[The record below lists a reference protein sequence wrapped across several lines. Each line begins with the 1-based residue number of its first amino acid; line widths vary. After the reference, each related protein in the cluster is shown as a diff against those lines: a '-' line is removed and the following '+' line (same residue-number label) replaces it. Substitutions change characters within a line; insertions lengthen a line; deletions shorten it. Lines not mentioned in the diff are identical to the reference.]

1 LYYILFLCAF
11 RSVHRVIEQI
21 VKRLFFT
28 MNATSAWLL
37 TANSKLN
44 SPDLR
49 AVYEQQATGYSFK
62 VYLVD
67 DSCWLV
73 AAWPQ
78 GSRIAFRLAYSPN
91 DRLELK
97 NVIAEGRNITFRIA
111 SLMGAYEAVVCLPED
126 QHEPVLR
133 LTTTLK
139 TAAPLLFPYWPRDI
153 APLGAAGSDLLAE
166 GDVQVRQVGT
176 RSGQLYFSLTR
187 PKAGSVL
194 YLQNLSALAD
204 YNQDT
209 ETSAGDTVGGEWP
222 EIGFALPPT
231 VKNKPLESGKSYVLS
246 DAFIAFSEAVPPD
259 EPAMV
264 RQYLDML
271 AAVYLKLP
279 KPATTYKHW
288 PDILQKGL
296 TDLQD
301 SPGCWSQVGG
311 NHYFNA
317 YVCDYATP
325 PEIMVQ
331 LAVLLP
337 LLDYVEWNDAQ
348 LAMMKKIKAG
358 LPAFYNEKLGTI
370 MRWHPKVADTM
381 KGEEEQKKPMVMDS
395 WYLNHPLLN
404 LSRLALKGDQV
415 AEKLFLDSLD
425 FAIRVARHF
434 DYNWPVFYKMD
445 TLEVVKAETQPGKGG
460 EKDVPGLYAHVMLQ
474 AWELTGDRRYLAE
487 AEKAAQRLRGLGFEL
502 FYQANNTAF
511 SAGALL
517 RLYKITKKDVYKE
530 LSYLCLANIFKN
542 ARLWDCNYGYGK
554 NFPSFFALF
563 PLNDAPYTAVYEE
576 QEVFC
581 AFHDYLH
588 HAEGQEILP
597 SVRLL
602 IAEYIRFL
610 VERAVYYYPTILPN
624 EMLEEKPK
632 TGELDPNLWIALEDM
647 HDGWEKSGEVGQE
660 VYGAGNAFGILPRH
674 YMQVEGQPFMIYSD
688 YPTYGFAA
696 KKHRPATFKLA
707 GDARLSCRLMLVK
720 TDKRKMPEFKLTING
735 TKELWKGKKTKE
747 GHLEF
752 TVPGNAEIHINW
764 K

>member
-1 LYYILFLCAF
+1 
-11 RSVHRVIEQI
+11 
-21 VKRLFFT
+21 

-37 TANSKLN
+37 SANSKLN
-44 SPDLR
+44 NPDLT
-49 AVYEQQATGYSFK
+49 AVYEQQAAAYSFK
-62 VYLVD
+62 VYLID

-73 AAWPQ
+73 AAWPK
-78 GSRIAFRLAYSPN
+78 GSRIAFRIAYSPN
-91 DRLELK
+91 DRLELIK
-97 NVIAEGRNITFRIA
+97 VLEKDQYITFRIA
-111 SLMGAYEAVVCLPED
+111 SLMGEYEAVIQLPAGEN
-126 QHEPVLR
+126 PVLH

-139 TAAPLLFPYWPRDI
+139 AAAPLLFPYWPRDI
-153 APLGAAGSDLLAE
+153 VLLGAAGSDVLAE
-166 GDVQVRQVGT
+166 GEIKVSQVGT
-176 RSGQLYFSLTR
+176 RSGQLYFNLTR

-194 YLQNLSALAD
+194 YLQNLTALAD

-231 VKNKPLESGKSYVLS
+231 LKNKPLEAGKSYVLS
-246 DAFIAFSEAVPPD
+246 DAFIAFSEEVPKD
-259 EPAMV
+259 EPEMV
-264 RQYLDML
+264 RQYLDLL
-271 AAVYLKLP
+271 AAVYLQLP
-279 KPATTYKHW
+279 KPETTYMHW

-296 TDLQD
+296 TDLTD
-301 SPGCWSQVGG
+301 SPGCWSQVDG

-337 LLDYVEWNDAQ
+337 LLDYVEWNDGQ
-348 LAMMKKIKAG
+348 LEVMKKIKDG
-358 LPAFYNEKLGTI
+358 LPAFYNKELGTI

-381 KGEEEQKKPMVMDS
+381 EGEEEHKKPMVMDS
-395 WYLNHPLLN
+395 WYLQHPLLN
-404 LSRLALKGDQV
+404 LSRLALKGDKM

-425 FAIRVARHF
+425 FAIKVAHHF
-434 DYNWPVFYKMD
+434 DYAWPVFYKMD

-460 EKDVPGLYAHVMLQ
+460 EKDVPGLYAHIMLQ
-474 AWELTGDRRYLAE
+474 AWELTGNKRYLAE
-487 AEKAAQRLRGLGFEL
+487 AEKAALRLKGLGFEL
-502 FYQANNTAF
+502 FYQANNTSF

-517 RLYKITKKDVYKE
+517 RLYKVTKKEVYKE
-530 LSYLCLANIFKN
+530 LSYLCMANVFKN
-542 ARLWDCNYGYGK
+542 VSLWDCNYGYGK

-581 AFHDYLH
+581 AFHDYLR
-588 HAEGQEILP
+588 HAEGQDILP
-597 SVRLL
+597 SLRLL

-610 VERAVYYYPTILPN
+610 VDRAVYYYPTMLPK
-624 EMLEEKPK
+624 EMLSDEVK
-632 TGELDPNLWIALEDM
+632 TGEVDPNLWIALEDM

-674 YMQVEGQPFMIYSD
+674 YMQVEGQPFMIYTD
-688 YPTYGFAA
+688 YPTYGFSP
-696 KKHRPATFKLA
+696 KKHRPAAFKLA
-707 GDARLSCRLMLVK
+707 GDPRLSCRLMLVK
-720 TDKRKMPEFKLTING
+720 TDKGKMPEFAVTLNG
-735 TKELWKGKKTKE
+735 SKSIIKGKKTKA

-752 TVPGNAEIHINW
+752 AVPGDGEIRINW

>member
-1 LYYILFLCAF
+1 
-11 RSVHRVIEQI
+11 
-21 VKRLFFT
+21 
-28 MNATSAWLL
+28 MNAISAWLL
-37 TANSKLN
+37 AANSKLN
-44 SPDLR
+44 SPDLT
-49 AVYEQQATGYSFK
+49 AIYEQQAAGYSFK
-62 VYLVD
+62 VYSID
-67 DSCWLV
+67 ESCWLV
-73 AAWPQ
+73 AIWPK
-78 GSRIAFRLAYSPN
+78 GSSIAFRLAYSPN
-91 DRLELK
+91 DRLKLK
-97 NVIAEGRNITFRIA
+97 KVLENNKKLTFRIS
-111 SLMGAYEAVVCLPED
+111 SLMGEYEAVIKLPTE
-126 QHEPVLR
+126 ECPVLH

-139 TAAPLLFPYWPRDI
+139 TSASILFPYWPRDI
-153 APLGAAGSDLLAE
+153 VPLGAAGSDLLAE
-166 GDVQVRQVGT
+166 GEIKVSQVGT

-187 PKAGSVL
+187 PKAGSVF
-194 YLQNLSALAD
+194 YLQNLTALAD

-222 EIGFALPPT
+222 EIGFSLPPT
-231 VKNKPLESGKSYVLS
+231 LKNKPLEPGKSYILS
-246 DAFIAFSEAVPPD
+246 DAYIALSEEVPND

-264 RQYLDML
+264 RQYLDLL
-271 AAVYLKLP
+271 AVVYLALP
-279 KPATTYKHW
+279 KPDTNYKHW

-301 SPGCWSQVGG
+301 SPGCWSQVDG

-331 LAVLLP
+331 LAILLP
-337 LLDYVEWNDAQ
+337 LLDYVEWNDSQ
-348 LAMMKKIKAG
+348 LAVMKKIKDG
-358 LPAFYNEKLGTI
+358 LPAFYNKDLGTI

-381 KGEEEQKKPMVMDS
+381 EGEEEHKKPMVMDS
-395 WYLNHPLLN
+395 WYLQHPLLN
-404 LSRLALKGDQV
+404 LSRLALKGDKV

-425 FAIRVARHF
+425 FAIKVAHHF

-460 EKDVPGLYAHVMLQ
+460 EKDVPGLYTHVMLQ
-474 AWELTGDRRYLAE
+474 AWELTGKKCYLAE
-487 AEKAAQRLRGLGFEL
+487 AEKAAQRLKGLGFEL

-511 SAGALL
+511 SSGALL
-517 RLYKITKKDVYKE
+517 RLYKITKKEIYKE
-530 LSYLCLANIFKN
+530 LSYLCMANIFKN
-542 ARLWDCNYGYGK
+542 VSLWDCNYGYGK

-588 HAEGQEILP
+588 HAEGQDILP

-602 IAEYIRFL
+602 LAEYIRFL
-610 VERAVYYYPTILPN
+610 VERAMYYYPTMLPKD
-624 EMLEEKPK
+624 MLSEEVK
-632 TGELDPNLWIALEDM
+632 TGEVDPNLWIALEDM

-674 YMQVEGQPFMIYSD
+674 YMKVEGKPFMIYTD
-688 YPTYGFAA
+688 YPTYGFSS
-696 KKHRPATFKLA
+696 KKHRPANFKLA
-707 GDARLSCRLMLVK
+707 GDSRLNCRLMLVK
-720 TDKRKMPEFKLTING
+720 MEKSKMPEFLVTLNG
-735 TKELWKGKKTKE
+735 SKTVAKGKKTKE

-752 TVPGNAEIHINW
+752 TVPGDSEIHISW